1 MLDRIIDA
9 ADPYISELIW
19 LVVVAPILDRIRW
32 VFKTKESRDAL
43 HAALHTGVDKVTDAL
58 VLMIL
63 ANPVG
68 FKVDQLAGQVADHV
82 FDSVPDALR
91 FLLAKPWFMRL
102 FGQKPVPVDQQ
113 RAFIEGMAAGF
124 LKSRAADLLAK
135 LRPDDLTKALE
146 GAGVKGVK

>member
-102 FGQKPVPVDQQ
+102 FGQKPARGELD
-113 RAFIEGMAAGF
+113 
-124 LKSRAADLLAK
+124 
-135 LRPDDLTKALE
+135 
-146 GAGVKGVK
+146 